1 MNVKTIL
8 TVVVFSTLTASSF
21 AQAAP
26 TTVNKVS
33 TLKNDKA
40 RIKQGV
46 QSGELTAAEAARLK
60 AQVKNL
66 QEERKEI
73 KADGV
78 VTTEERKEFRKD
90 KKQLSRRIYKQKH
103 DGQVRK

>member
-1 MNVKTIL
+1 MKAKTIL
-8 TVVVFSTLTASSF
+8 VAAVFSVITGTSF

-26 TTVNKVS
+26 VASKVS

-46 QSGELTAAEAARLK
+46 QSGQLTIAEAQRLA
-60 AQVKNL
+60 AQTKKL
-66 QEERKEI
+66 QDEKKEI
-73 KADGV
+73 KADGI
-78 VTTEERKEFRKD
+78 VTTEERKDFRKD

-103 DGQVRK
+103 DRQVR